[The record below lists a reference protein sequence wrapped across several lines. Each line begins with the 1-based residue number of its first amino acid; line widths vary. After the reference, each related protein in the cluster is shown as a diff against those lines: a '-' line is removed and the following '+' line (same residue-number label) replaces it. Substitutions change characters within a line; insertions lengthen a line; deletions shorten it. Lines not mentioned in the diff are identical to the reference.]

1 MSSDNYKVRVL
12 ASAPQET
19 TFRVAM
25 AGNGGFEGFPPFGRA
40 FALWLLAHGA
50 RKQRDAHPW
59 LADFEEFGCV
69 DEAWM
74 RAHAPDHIRAVEQ
87 LAHAHFVATDSDA
100 QALEARIV
108 RTAEGLLESA
118 PQMDLRVTW
127 AAESGHLFA
136 PNEVFGT
143 TGYDVFRENPP
154 PYASTRQAR
163 VFHRAGTST
172 VLGQAQAVYGLFKD
186 EAGTSLTH
194 LPTGMA
200 LSGPLEAAR
209 AEALLDALVAAA
221 PEAGVEFSFAPSEV
235 PMGLVDM
242 LRPIVRSVI

>member
-25 AGNGGFEGFPPFGRA
+25 TGNGGFEGFPPFGRA
-40 FALWLLAHGA
+40 FALCLLAHGA
-50 RKQRDAHPW
+50 RKQRDAYPW

-74 RAHAPDHIRAVEQ
+74 RTHAPEHVLGIEQ
-87 LAHAHFVATDSDA
+87 LAHADFIASESDA
-100 QALEARIV
+100 YALEERIARDADSI
-108 RTAEGLLESA
+108 LSHA
-118 PQMDLRVTW
+118 PRMDLRVTW
-127 AAESGHLFA
+127 AAESGDLF
-136 PNEVFGT
+136 PRNEVFGT
-143 TGYDVFRENPP
+143 TGYDVLRENPP

-163 VFHRAGTST
+163 TFHRAGTST
-172 VLGQAQAVYGLFKD
+172 VLGHAQAVYGLFTD

-200 LSGPLEAAR
+200 LSGPLDAAR
-209 AEALLDALVAAA
+209 AEALLHALVAAA

>member
-12 ASAPQET
+12 ASAPHET

-40 FALWLLAHGA
+40 FALWLLVHGA

-74 RAHAPDHIRAVEQ
+74 RTRAPDHVRAVEQ
-87 LAHAHFVATDSDA
+87 LAHAGFITSESDA
-100 QALEARIV
+100 HALESSLARD
-108 RTAEGLLESA
+108 AESLLSHA
-118 PQMDLRVTW
+118 PRMDVRVTW

-136 PNEVFGT
+136 QDEVFGT

-154 PYASTRQAR
+154 PYASTRHAR
-163 VFHRAGTST
+163 VFHRAGTTT
-172 VLGQAQAVYGLFKD
+172 VLGLAQAVYGLFTD

-200 LSGPLEAAR
+200 LSGPLDAAR
-209 AEALLDALVAAA
+209 AEALLHALVAAA
-221 PEAGVEFSFAPSEV
+221 PQAGVEFSFAPSEV